1 MAALR
6 FPSLSHLADRAGV
19 VARRFPWT
27 IVAAFAAAGF
37 AIASTYGHDRPQD
50 ALVRAAFVAVLGL
63 PATIALA
70 LLAEVRRRGETAR
83 LLWPAVGLALLVVFY
98 LTWPGP
104 EAKHDMIRYLQ
115 LAAVLHLAVA
125 VLPFLGTEES
135 VGFWQ
140 YNRFLFV
147 GFLRAVVFSA
157 VLFIGAAVALGAVDK
172 LFGVHVPGEAYA
184 RIWFF
189 MAFVVNTWIFLA
201 AVPDDISALVYETNY
216 PRPLK
221 VFAQYVLTPLAFTY
235 LIILLAYLVKLV
247 TGAEWP
253 SGWVGWL
260 VTSVAVT
267 GLLGFLLVHPLRGE
281 PGEGWIRI
289 YARWLFVGLT
299 PAAIMLLVAFAKRI
313 VPYGLTEPRV
323 LGIVLGL
330 WLLGIALLY
339 TFRPGTGIRIVPL
352 SLAVTLLVTL
362 YGPIS
367 LTSISIRS
375 QEHRLHGA
383 IADAINGAGHARDAA
398 GPLEFLLRHRAGAA
412 IAAATGRPLPRIA
425 WDSVTNYAYR
435 DSIQTSIMAEF
446 GPAVLADFRGDDELR
461 GFSATSNRLGA
472 TELEGFAW
480 LVRVSDDDTAQV
492 AAGDQSFSTA
502 FDRTSGLARLHAG
515 SDTFTFDLTAL
526 VKRIPADSLARQT
539 PLPPELLTA
548 DASTGSRRARLRLD
562 QIMGTRKGDSVS
574 VTGWNGEVLV
584 GK

>member
-6 FPSLSHLADRAGV
+6 FPSLSHLADRAGA

-27 IVAAFAAAGF
+27 IVAALAAAGF

-299 PAAIMLLVAFAKRI
+299 PAAIMLLVAFAKTDRA
-313 VPYGLTEPRV
+313 VRTHRTPR
-323 LGIVLGL
+323 
-330 WLLGIALLY
+330 
-339 TFRPGTGIRIVPL
+339 P
-352 SLAVTLLVTL
+352 
-362 YGPIS
+362 
-367 LTSISIRS
+367 
-375 QEHRLHGA
+375 
-383 IADAINGAGHARDAA
+383 
-398 GPLEFLLRHRAGAA
+398 RHRARALAARHCPALHPPARHRDQDRAAQPGGDSAAHALWPDQSDQHLDPEPGAPA
-412 IAAATGRPLPRIA
+412 ARCDRGRDQRRRPRARCGRPAGVSPPAPGGSCDRRRDGPATPPHRLGLGDQLRVPRLDPDQHHGRVRPRGPGRLSAATTNSAASARRPTASAPPS
-425 WDSVTNYAYR
+425 WR
-435 DSIQTSIMAEF
+435 DSPGWFGCRTTIRRRWPPAISRSAPRST
-446 GPAVLADFRGDDELR
+446 GPAAWHVCMPA
-461 GFSATSNRLGA
+461 ATRSP
-472 TELEGFAW
+472 
-480 LVRVSDDDTAQV
+480 S
-492 AAGDQSFSTA
+492 
-502 FDRTSGLARLHAG
+502 
-515 SDTFTFDLTAL
+515 
-526 VKRIPADSLARQT
+526 I
-539 PLPPELLTA
+539 
-548 DASTGSRRARLRLD
+548 
-562 QIMGTRKGDSVS
+562 
-574 VTGWNGEVLV
+574 
-584 GK
+584 